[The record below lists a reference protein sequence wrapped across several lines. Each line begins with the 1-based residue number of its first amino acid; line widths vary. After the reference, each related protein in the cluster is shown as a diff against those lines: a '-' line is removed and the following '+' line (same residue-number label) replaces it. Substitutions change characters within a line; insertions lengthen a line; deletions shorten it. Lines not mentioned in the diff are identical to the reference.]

1 MALAMSL
8 VCVVAL
14 AAFLDEPLEPAAAV
28 KSNAS
33 ASAGPLSRSDPGVE
47 PWVEERVPLPRPE
60 QRSTP
65 EPERVSEPEPK
76 ATASPRPEPQPEP
89 GPEPGTEE
97 RAVAQPEPEPLPVE
111 EADWPLPTEEQ
122 VETTKG
128 PRRYELA
135 PGAILGLTIESLGLY
150 DVPVLNSDGER
161 ALANGVVHV
170 PGTSMPWSETS
181 ERNVYLAGHRLGW
194 PGTASHLVFYR
205 LDDLGDGDEIM
216 LRDRDGVKY
225 EYRVIDA
232 FVVDP
237 AETWVMGRVRGRDLL
252 TLQTCTP
259 VPAFD
264 KRLII
269 RAERV

>member
-1 MALAMSL
+1 MVLAMSL
-8 VCVVAL
+8 VCVVAF

-28 KSNAS
+28 KSTVNA
-33 ASAGPLSRSDPGVE
+33 AAEPLSRSDPGVD

-60 QRSTP
+60 RQSTP
-65 EPERVSEPEPK
+65 EPERVSEPGPK
-76 ATASPRPEPQPEP
+76 AAAPPRPEPQPEP
-89 GPEPGTEE
+89 EPETETEE
-97 RAVAQPEPEPLPVE
+97 RVVAQSEPEPLPVE

-122 VETTKG
+122 VEATSR

-150 DVPVLNSDGER
+150 DVPVLNSDGQR

-170 PGTSMPWSETS
+170 PGTSMPWSGTP

-205 LDDLGDGDEIM
+205 LDDLGDGDEIL

-225 EYRVIDA
+225 EYRVIDT

-259 VPAFD
+259 IPAFD